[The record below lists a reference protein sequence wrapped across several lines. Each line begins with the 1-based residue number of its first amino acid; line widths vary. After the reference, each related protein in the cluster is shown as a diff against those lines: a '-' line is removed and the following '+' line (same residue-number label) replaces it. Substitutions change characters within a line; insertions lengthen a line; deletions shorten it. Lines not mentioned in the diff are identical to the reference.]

1 MKITLIIMIKKSTRT
16 NNPQRRGGGGG
27 GKMDPFWKMSK
38 SYIQINP
45 ADVSKVEKMQHKY
58 EKIDD
63 NS

>member
-1 MKITLIIMIKKSTRT
+1 MKIILIIMIKKSTRT
-16 NNPQRRGGGGG
+16 NNPQRRGGKK
-27 GKMDPFWKMSK
+27 KMDPFWKMSK

-45 ADVSKVEKMQHKY
+45 ADVSEVEKMQHKY